1 MGLALFQMW
10 RRCWGG
16 EQGGQEGQEGQRC
29 GDSFDTHDGFG
40 AGTGVASG
48 GAGVAE
54 RSDGLDAFQEPEPEV
69 EGGQV
74 GVWPPFRKPRRCLK
88 AAKAAKAANV
98 LVTIVTELTFVTLG
112 YA

>member
-1 MGLALFQMW
+1 
-10 RRCWGG
+10 
-16 EQGGQEGQEGQRC
+16 
-29 GDSFDTHDGFG
+29 
-40 AGTGVASG
+40 
-48 GAGVAE
+48 VAE
-54 RSDGLDAFQEPEPEV
+54 RSEGLDAIQEPEPEV

-88 AAKAAKAANV
+88 AAKAANV